1 MEHLTNCHGEWN
13 MLIAL
18 LSSIP
23 FVGIWIR
30 QKLCNT
36 HDKEEQ

>member
-18 LSSIP
+18 LTSMP
-23 FVGIWIR
+23 LVGVWIR
-30 QKLCNT
+30 QKLI
-36 HDKEEQ
+36 KEDQND

>member
-18 LSSIP
+18 LSSMP
-23 FVGIWIR
+23 LVGVWIR
-30 QKLCNT
+30 QKLI
-36 HDKEEQ
+36 KEDQND